1 MCYINLSYVDKLEI
15 CLHKIGILMCFLQCI
30 KMWRV
35 SWMIYSRSSGLSFGE
50 VVAATVSLL
59 KLACFFKSLFCFLK
73 ALEVS
78 EDIAFI
84 LVGVGKVGVKADGL
98 FVGG

>member
-1 MCYINLSYVDKLEI
+1 
-15 CLHKIGILMCFLQCI
+15 
-30 KMWRV
+30 MWRV
-35 SWMIYSRSSGLSFGE
+35 SWMTCSRSRGLSFGE

-59 KLACFFKSLFCFLK
+59 KLACFFKSLFCFLI

-78 EDIAFI
+78 ENIAFI
-84 LVGVGKVGVKADGL
+84 VVGVSKVGVKADGL

>member
-1 MCYINLSYVDKLEI
+1 M
-15 CLHKIGILMCFLQCI
+15 
-30 KMWRV
+30 
-35 SWMIYSRSSGLSFGE
+35 SFGE

-59 KLACFFKSLFCFLK
+59 KLASFFKSLFCFLI

-78 EDIAFI
+78 EDITFI
-84 LVGVGKVGVKADGL
+84 VVGVGKVGVKADGL